1 MDKEL
6 KAIVD
11 KLKEYKE
18 DMPLKYTDY
27 QNIEKIIGELEVI
40 EPKRILLEVPTP
52 FTDKDKLLLITSF
65 HEWYYNTDQN
75 DEVYAEEYYSVV
87 DDIMHNQVPVKLLY
101 LTDYIDL
108 LIDLFPG
115 LEYQIKKRLEET
127 VC

>member
-115 LEYQIKKRLEET
+115 LEYQIKKRLVET